1 MPCPE
6 QSDSILNQ
14 APEDLIII
22 AGSGR
27 YPLLLA
33 EQARAKGVQRLYA
46 AAFEGE
52 TDPGIDALVDGTR
65 WMRVGQ
71 LGKLIDAC
79 GEFSAKH
86 AIMAGQITPSNLFN
100 LRPDMR
106 ALMLLARV
114 KRRNAESLFG
124 AVAKALSEAGVEIL
138 PATTCL
144 EDYLA
149 DEGHFAGPRPKQ
161 RQIDDV
167 EFGFEIAKDVARLDI
182 GQTVVVRNGTV
193 LAVEAFEGTNET
205 IRRGGALSR
214 ESAVV
219 VKVSK
224 PNQDFRFDVPVIGM
238 RTLEVAAESKI
249 RVIGMECDRTL
260 LLDRDELFK
269 LADRLKIALIGVRQ

>member
-1 MPCPE
+1 MA
-6 QSDSILNQ
+6 LNPI
-14 APEDLIII
+14 PEDLIII

-33 EQARAKGVQRLYA
+33 EQARAKGVAKICA
-46 AAFEGE
+46 AGFEGE
-52 TDPGIDALVDGTR
+52 TDPALADCVDDIR

-71 LGKLIDAC
+71 LGKLLEAC
-79 GEFSAKH
+79 SGFGAKH
-86 AIMAGQITPSNLFN
+86 AIMAGQIAPKHLYN

-106 ALMLLARV
+106 ALMLLARL

-124 AVAKALSEAGVEIL
+124 AVATALAEAGIEIL

-144 EDYLA
+144 EDFLA

-161 RQIDDV
+161 RQVDDV
-167 EFGFEIAKDVARLDI
+167 EYGFELAKEMARLDV

-205 IRRGGALSR
+205 IRRGGALGR

-224 PNQDFRFDVPVIGM
+224 PNQDFRFDVPVIGP

-260 LLDRDELFK
+260 LIDRDTLFK
-269 LADRLKIALIGVRQ
+269 LADRLKISLIGVRQ

>member
-1 MPCPE
+1 M
-6 QSDSILNQ
+6 
-14 APEDLIII
+14 III

-71 LGKLIDAC
+71 LGRLIDTC
-79 GEFSAKH
+79 GEFSATH
-86 AIMAGQITPSNLFN
+86 AVMAGQITPSNLFN
-100 LRPDMR
+100 MRPDMR
-106 ALMLLARV
+106 ALMLLARL

-124 AVAKALSEAGVEIL
+124 AVAKALGDAGVEIL

-167 EFGFEIAKDVARLDI
+167 EFGFEIARDVAQLDI

-205 IRRGGALSR
+205 IRRGGALGR

-260 LLDRDELFK
+260 LLDRDALFE
-269 LADRLKIALIGVRQ
+269 LADRLKISLIGVRQ